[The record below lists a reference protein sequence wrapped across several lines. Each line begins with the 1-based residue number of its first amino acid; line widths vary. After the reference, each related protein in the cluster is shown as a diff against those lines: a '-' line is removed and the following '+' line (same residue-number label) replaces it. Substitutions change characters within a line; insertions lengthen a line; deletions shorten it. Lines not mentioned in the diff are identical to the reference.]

1 MKACETSSYPAIGLQ
16 DTVIWDGLDRLGM
29 GLFRLNE
36 EGYITQFNAVAA
48 GILALDRYGVWDDLH
63 ISKVDRVLA
72 TGLADQFEDVINGSL
87 TFVRKNLSC
96 TNSRGRFMV
105 VNLVGI
111 PIRSDENAGK
121 EVLGIVEDCAI
132 AHHEADDPSNVHQ
145 QLRILS
151 EVAAALSS
159 SFELG
164 QILKIILTGATASQG
179 LGFNRT
185 FLFLYDEEA
194 DKLRGHMAVGPSSA
208 EEAGR
213 IWKRLDSM
221 RLSLSELLDAH
232 QSEAGNGTDAL
243 TSLIADL
250 HVDLNGDSLIS
261 SACKSGTWINLE
273 KVEEID
279 PVTTTFVEKLG
290 TPRIALVPMV
300 SKGTLMGLLAADNYI
315 TQQSIS
321 DDAVQLLQVLANQA
335 AVAMER
341 AKLYD
346 AERERAELLERMNL
360 QLAESQ
366 DQIIKIEKMS
376 VIGELTSAVAHEL
389 RNPLTI
395 VGGFANLLL
404 KSNLTDEQREYLNII
419 SSEIKRTESVV
430 DHVLDFSRASK
441 NENRP
446 IELSGLVERNLELL
460 RGRLRQ
466 RNVEMS
472 LSLAQEKLMVH
483 GNPDQLSH
491 AVYQMLKLVAEDVI
505 PPGTAE
511 VRTERR
517 DERACLLIKFF
528 CPDDGKEKTIKALKQ
543 IFAGNKASQR
553 LTVLV
558 AVETI
563 KYHGGEFGLAV
574 GNDSLPYLYIELPLI
589 EEDQSEPAHIDRR

>member
-1 MKACETSSYPAIGLQ
+1 MQ
-16 DTVIWDGLDRLGM
+16 DTVVWDGLDRLGM

-36 EGYITQFNAVAA
+36 EGYVTQFNAVAA
-48 GILALDRYGVWDDLH
+48 GILALDRYGAWDDLH
-63 ISKVDRVLA
+63 ISKVDRVPA

-105 VNLVGI
+105 LNLVGI
-111 PIRSDENAGK
+111 PTRSGDGTGK
-121 EVLGIVEDCAI
+121 EVWGIVEDCTSSDQ
-132 AHHEADDPSNVHQ
+132 EAADPNNVRQ

-194 DKLRGHMAVGPSSA
+194 GKLHGHMAVGPSSA

-232 QSEAGNGTDAL
+232 QSEAGSGTDAL

-279 PVTTTFVEKLG
+279 STTTTFVERLG

-300 SKGTLMGLLAADNYI
+300 SKGNLMGLLAADNYI
-315 TQQSIS
+315 TQQPIS

-346 AERERAELLERMNL
+346 AEHERAEQLERMNL

-404 KSNLTDEQREYLNII
+404 KSNLSDEQREYLNII

-446 IELSGLVERNLELL
+446 IELSGLVERSLELL
-460 RGRLRQ
+460 LGRLRQ

-472 LSLAQEKLMVH
+472 LSLAHDKLMVH

-491 AVYQMLKLVAEDVI
+491 AVYQILKLVAEDVI

-511 VRTERR
+511 VRTERK
-517 DERACLLIKFF
+517 DKRACVLVKIF

-543 IFAGNKASQR
+543 IFSDNKASQR

-589 EEDQSEPAHIDRR
+589 EEDQSEPAYINRR

>member
-1 MKACETSSYPAIGLQ
+1 MQ
-16 DTVIWDGLDRLGM
+16 DTVVWDGLDRLGM

-36 EGYITQFNAVAA
+36 EGYVTQFNAVAA
-48 GILALDRYGVWDDLH
+48 GILALDRYGAWDDLH

-111 PIRSDENAGK
+111 PTRSGDGAGK
-121 EVLGIVEDCAI
+121 EVWGIVEDCTSSDQ
-132 AHHEADDPSNVHQ
+132 EAADPNNVRQ

-159 SFELG
+159 SFELR

-179 LGFNRT
+179 LSFNRA

-194 DKLRGHMAVGPSSA
+194 DKLHGHMAVGPSSA

-232 QSEAGNGTDAL
+232 QSEAAGRTDAL

-261 SACKSGTWINLE
+261 SACKTGTWINLE
-273 KVEEID
+273 KVEEVD
-279 PVTTTFVEKLG
+279 PVTTTFVERLG

-315 TQQSIS
+315 TQQPIS

-346 AERERAELLERMNL
+346 AERERAEELERMNL

-404 KSNLTDEQREYLNII
+404 KSNLSDEQREYLNII

-446 IELSGLVERNLELL
+446 IELSHLVQSSRELL
-460 RGRLRQ
+460 LGRLRQ

-472 LSLAQEKLMVH
+472 LSLAHDKLMVH

-511 VRTERR
+511 VRTERK
-517 DERACLLIKFF
+517 DKRACVLVKIS
-528 CPDDGKEKTIKALKQ
+528 CPEGVREKTFKALKQ
-543 IFAGNKASQR
+543 IFADNKASQR

-563 KYHGGEFGLAV
+563 RYHGGEFGLAV
-574 GNDSLPYLYIELPLI
+574 GNDSRPYLYIELPLI
-589 EEDQSEPAHIDRR
+589 EEVQGEPAHIDRR

>member
-1 MKACETSSYPAIGLQ
+1 MKACEISSYPAIGLQ
-16 DTVIWDGLDRLGM
+16 DTVIWDGLERLGM

-48 GILALDRYGVWDDLH
+48 GILALDRYGAWDDLH

-111 PIRSDENAGK
+111 SIRSGENAGK

-232 QSEAGNGTDAL
+232 QSEAGSGTDAL

-279 PVTTTFVEKLG
+279 PVTTTFVESLG

-315 TQQSIS
+315 TQQPIS

-446 IELSGLVERNLELL
+446 VELSGLVERNLELL

-466 RNVEMS
+466 RNIEMS

-543 IFAGNKASQR
+543 IFADNKASQR

-589 EEDQSEPAHIDRR
+589 KEDQSEPAHIDCR

>member
-16 DTVIWDGLDRLGM
+16 DTVIWDGLERLGM

-48 GILALDRYGVWDDLH
+48 GILALDRYGAWDDLH

-111 PIRSDENAGK
+111 SIRSGENAGK

-232 QSEAGNGTDAL
+232 QSEAGSGTDAL

-279 PVTTTFVEKLG
+279 PVTTTFVESLG

-315 TQQSIS
+315 TQQPIS

-446 IELSGLVERNLELL
+446 VELSGLVERNLELL

-466 RNVEMS
+466 RNIEMS

-543 IFAGNKASQR
+543 IFADNKASQR

-589 EEDQSEPAHIDRR
+589 KEDQSEPAHIDCR

>member
-1 MKACETSSYPAIGLQ
+1 MKACEISSYPAIGLQ
-16 DTVIWDGLDRLGM
+16 DTVIWDGLERLGM

-48 GILALDRYGVWDDLH
+48 GILALDRYGAWDDLH
-63 ISKVDRVLA
+63 ICKVDRVLA

-111 PIRSDENAGK
+111 PIRSGENAGK

-132 AHHEADDPSNVHQ
+132 AHHEADDPSNVYQ

-232 QSEAGNGTDAL
+232 QSEAGSGTDAL

-279 PVTTTFVEKLG
+279 PVTTTFVERLG

-315 TQQSIS
+315 TQQPIS

-441 NENRP
+441 NENRL
-446 IELSGLVERNLELL
+446 IELSDLVERNLELL

-543 IFAGNKASQR
+543 IFADNKASQR

-589 EEDQSEPAHIDRR
+589 KEDQSEPAHIDCR

>member
-1 MKACETSSYPAIGLQ
+1 MQ
-16 DTVIWDGLDRLGM
+16 DTVVWDGLDRLGM

-36 EGYITQFNAVAA
+36 EGYVTQFNAAA
-48 GILALDRYGVWDDLH
+48 ADILALDRYGVWDDLH
-63 ISKVDRVLA
+63 ISKVDRVPA
-72 TGLADQFEDVINGSL
+72 TGLAEQFEDVINGSL

-105 VNLVGI
+105 LNLVGI
-111 PIRSDENAGK
+111 PTRSGDGADK
-121 EVLGIVEDCAI
+121 EVCGIVEDCTSSDR
-132 AHHEADDPSNVHQ
+132 EAADPNNVRQ

-159 SFELG
+159 SFELR

-179 LGFNRT
+179 LSFNRA

-194 DKLRGHMAVGPSSA
+194 DKLHGHMAIGPSSA

-232 QSEAGNGTDAL
+232 QSEAGSGTDAL

-279 PVTTTFVEKLG
+279 STTTTFVERLG

-300 SKGTLMGLLAADNYI
+300 SKGNLMGLLAADNYI
-315 TQQSIS
+315 TQQPIS

-346 AERERAELLERMNL
+346 AEHERVEQLERMNL

-404 KSNLTDEQREYLNII
+404 KSNLSDEQREYLNII

-446 IELSGLVERNLELL
+446 IELSGLVERSLELL
-460 RGRLRQ
+460 LGRLRQ

-472 LSLAQEKLMVH
+472 LSLAHDKLMVH

-491 AVYQMLKLVAEDVI
+491 AVYQILKLVAEDVI

-511 VRTERR
+511 VRTERK
-517 DERACLLIKFF
+517 DKRACVLVKIF
-528 CPDDGKEKTIKALKQ
+528 CPDDSKEKTIKALKQ
-543 IFAGNKASQR
+543 IFSDNKASQR

-563 KYHGGEFGLAV
+563 KYHSGEFGLAV

-589 EEDQSEPAHIDRR
+589 EEDQSEPAYIDRR

>member
-1 MKACETSSYPAIGLQ
+1 MQ
-16 DTVIWDGLDRLGM
+16 DTVVWDGLDRLGM

-36 EGYITQFNAVAA
+36 EGYVTQFNAAA
-48 GILALDRYGVWDDLH
+48 ADILALDRYGVWDDLH
-63 ISKVDRVLA
+63 ISKVDRVPA
-72 TGLADQFEDVINGSL
+72 TGLAEQFEDVINGSL

-105 VNLVGI
+105 LNLVGI
-111 PIRSDENAGK
+111 PTRSGDGADK
-121 EVLGIVEDCAI
+121 EVWGIVEDCTSSDR
-132 AHHEADDPSNVHQ
+132 EAADPNNVRQ

-159 SFELG
+159 SFELR

-179 LGFNRT
+179 LSFNRA

-194 DKLRGHMAVGPSSA
+194 DKLHGHMAIGPSSA

-232 QSEAGNGTDAL
+232 QSEAGSGTDAL

-279 PVTTTFVEKLG
+279 STTTTFVERLG

-300 SKGTLMGLLAADNYI
+300 SKGNLMGLLAADNYI
-315 TQQSIS
+315 TQQPIS

-346 AERERAELLERMNL
+346 AEHERVEQLERMNL

-404 KSNLTDEQREYLNII
+404 KSNLSDEQREYLNII

-446 IELSGLVERNLELL
+446 IELSGLVERSLELL
-460 RGRLRQ
+460 LGRLRQ

-472 LSLAQEKLMVH
+472 LSLAHDKLMVH

-491 AVYQMLKLVAEDVI
+491 AVYQILKLVAEDVI

-511 VRTERR
+511 VRTERK
-517 DERACLLIKFF
+517 DKRACVLVKIF
-528 CPDDGKEKTIKALKQ
+528 CPDDSKEKTIKALKQ
-543 IFAGNKASQR
+543 IFSDNKASQR

-563 KYHGGEFGLAV
+563 KYHSGEFGLAV

-589 EEDQSEPAHIDRR
+589 EEDQSEPAYIDRR

>member
-1 MKACETSSYPAIGLQ
+1 MEACETSSCTPIGLQ
-16 DTVIWDGLDRLGM
+16 DNVVWDSLERLGM

-36 EGYITQFNAVAA
+36 EGYVTQFNAIAA
-48 GILALDRYGVWDDLH
+48 GILAIDRYGAWDDLH

-72 TGLADQFEDVINGSL
+72 TGLADQFADVINGSL
-87 TFVRKNLSC
+87 TFVRRNLSC
-96 TNSRGRFMV
+96 TNRRGRYMV

-111 PIRSDENAGK
+111 PIPSAENAGK
-121 EVLGIVEDCAI
+121 ELLGIVEDCAV
-132 AHHEADDPSNVHQ
+132 ADREADGSSDVHQ

-179 LGFNRT
+179 LGFNRA
-185 FLFLYDEEA
+185 FLFLYDERA
-194 DKLRGHMAVGPSSA
+194 AKLRGHMAVGPSSA

-213 IWKRLDSM
+213 IWQRLDSM

-232 QSEAGNGTDAL
+232 QSEATRATGAL
-243 TSLIADL
+243 TDLIADL
-250 HVDLNGDSLIS
+250 HIDLNEDSLVS
-261 SACKSGTWINLE
+261 SACKCGSWINLE
-273 KVEEID
+273 GVEEID
-279 PVTTTFVEKLG
+279 LTTTAFVDRLG
-290 TPRIALVPMV
+290 TPRVALVPMV
-300 SKGTLMGLLAADNYI
+300 SKGSLMGLLTADNYI
-315 TQQSIS
+315 TQQRIS

-346 AERERAELLERMNL
+346 AAHERAEQLERMNER
-360 QLAESQ
+360 LAESQ

-376 VIGELTSAVAHEL
+376 VIGELTAAVAHEL

-430 DHVLDFSRASK
+430 DHVLDFSRASM

-446 IELSGLVERNLELL
+446 LELSGLVQRNLELL
-460 RGRLRQ
+460 RGQLRQ

-472 LSLAQEKLMVH
+472 LSLAHEKLTVH

-491 AVYQMLKLVAEDVI
+491 AICQILKLVAEDVI
-505 PPGTAE
+505 PPGAAE

-517 DERACLLIKFF
+517 DKRACMVIKFL
-528 CPDDGKEKTIKALKQ
+528 CPEDLREKTIKALKQ
-543 IFAGNKASQR
+543 IFTDNKASQG

-574 GNDSLPYLYIELPLI
+574 ESDSLPYLYVELPLI
-589 EEDQSEPAHIDRR
+589 EEDRSEPAHIDR